1 MDKSLS
7 LEEENFSIKKMKMSL
22 DLLPEAGEEEE
33 DEDGHNNVFLPQL
46 FLNLLSAQQ
55 QKAN

>member
-1 MDKSLS
+1 
-7 LEEENFSIKKMKMSL
+7 MKMSL

-33 DEDGHNNVFLPQL
+33 DEDEHNNVFLPQL

>member
-1 MDKSLS
+1 
-7 LEEENFSIKKMKMSL
+7 MSL
-22 DLLPEAGEEEE
+22 DLLPEAGEEEDE
-33 DEDGHNNVFLPQL
+33 DEHNNVFLPQL